1 MVVLMGPCPPLAQRH
16 LPLWCDS
23 GGKWA
28 SDANVG
34 FGSIRVQ
41 PNPLLL
47 SRDHYSDFKRR
58 GPIRE
63 QNIPMPSLGAYAE
76 DDDAPPP
83 TAAAAAA
90 MAVSAGMRADE
101 PDDDDVTGEQETPP
115 TMPAEEDA
123 ASSESKR
130 LQVREL
136 TVFEKCVPT
145 SLESRAGKH
154 KPARIRRTR
163 PKILFWILP

>member
-1 MVVLMGPCPPLAQRH
+1 MR
-16 LPLWCDS
+16 D
-23 GGKWA
+23 
-28 SDANVG
+28 VG

-47 SRDHYSDFKRR
+47 SRDHYSDFERR

-63 QNIPMPSLGAYAE
+63 QNIPMPSLGAYVE

-90 MAVSAGMRADE
+90 AAAATAGMRADE
-101 PDDDDVTGEQETPP
+101 PDDYDVTGEQETPP
-115 TMPAEEDA
+115 TMPGEEDA
-123 ASSESKR
+123 ASGESKR

-145 SLESRAGKH
+145 LPPLEAESLKAQSRSH
-154 KPARIRRTR
+154 
-163 PKILFWILP
+163 